1 VETIVSPLDA
11 RAETDRAIGI
21 WLFCVAGMV
30 AIMVVIGGIT
40 RLTGSGL
47 SMVEWRPLIGWLP
60 PLSEEAWLRAFALYQ
75 NSPEYLKVNAWMGL
89 EDFRRI
95 FWWEY
100 VHRLWGRLI
109 GLAFVI
115 PFAWFV
121 IRGRVRAPLIPR
133 LLVLLM
139 LGGLQGGVG
148 WWMVKSGL
156 VDDPAVSQYRL
167 TVHLGLAFLILGA
180 LLWTGLSLVSR
191 ERRAAPSALYRHA
204 LLVMVLVSVTVLAG
218 AMVAGLHAGMIY
230 NTFPLM
236 AGGLLPPDYANLSP
250 LWLNA
255 LENPATVQFHHRI
268 MAVVTVVIVMALLF
282 RVTRSDLPPQ
292 RRLPAHALA
301 GMVLVQ
307 AALGITTLLFVVPID
322 LAAAHQAGA
331 VGLFGVSVWVAQ
343 EFRGSMPGR

>member
-1 VETIVSPLDA
+1 MWPHDV
-11 RAETDRAIGI
+11 RAETDRAIGM
-21 WLFCVAGMV
+21 WLFSVAGMV

-89 EDFRRI
+89 DDFRQI

-115 PFAWFV
+115 PFAWLL
-121 IRGRVRAPLIPR
+121 ISGRVRASLIPR
-133 LLVLLM
+133 LLILFV
-139 LGGLQGGVG
+139 LGGLQGAVG

-167 TVHLGLAFLILGA
+167 TAHLGIAFLILGA
-180 LLWTGLSLVSR
+180 LLWTGLSLASR
-191 ERRAAPSALYRHA
+191 EGCAVPRTFYRHA
-204 LLVMVLVSVTVLAG
+204 LLVMVLVSVTVLVG
-218 AMVAGLHAGMIY
+218 AMVAGMHAGMIY

-255 LENPATVQFHHRI
+255 LENPAAIQFHHRV

-282 RVTRSDLPPQ
+282 RVARSDLPPQ

-301 GMVLVQ
+301 GAVLVQ

-331 VGLFGVSVWVAQ
+331 VGLFAVSIWVVH
-343 EFRGSMPGR
+343 EYRGSISAR